1 MTKPT
6 TIEEL
11 AQHVKELRETME
23 KSRDYSTSAQ
33 YVLNVALAAFE
44 FAAHEQGITGFQ
56 AHWIALNFLA
66 DVNNIKGPF
75 AVLSAERMLYPQY
88 ETPTQLAAK
97 YEEDFKPWLGE
108 QARKKLE
115 EHEGSAAPQVIEH
128 WKRLAEYPLPEKT
141 GEDMG

>member
-66 DVNNIKGPF
+66 DLGLVKASHNQH
-75 AVLSAERMLYPQY
+75 VLL
-88 ETPTQLAAK
+88 
-97 YEEDFKPWLGE
+97 
-108 QARKKLE
+108 
-115 EHEGSAAPQVIEH
+115 
-128 WKRLAEYPLPEKT
+128 LPVKCIY
-141 GEDMG
+141 